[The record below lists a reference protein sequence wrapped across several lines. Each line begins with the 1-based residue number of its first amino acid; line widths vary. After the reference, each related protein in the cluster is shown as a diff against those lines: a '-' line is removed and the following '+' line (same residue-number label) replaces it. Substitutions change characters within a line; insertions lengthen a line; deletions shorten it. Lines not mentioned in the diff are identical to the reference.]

1 MTMTA
6 AALQDLQWHWG
17 SAYLITGAAGH
28 WIAMRRDNGQT
39 LTASGP
45 EELRELIVEDYEAR
59 PVARDLT
66 PGAAS

>member
-6 AALQDLQWHWG
+6 ALQGLQFHWG

-39 LTASGP
+39 LSASSP
-45 EELRELIVEDYEAR
+45 DELHTLIIEDYEAR